1 MKLKKDN
8 NLIKMNYGDDVY
20 YFTSSTRAGL
30 AVGLAS
36 ASVLWAIRHNN
47 ELESY
52 DGKKIT
58 FKIVDGSDV
67 PYGLINNNKIK
78 I

>member
-1 MKLKKDN
+1 MEVKKDN
-8 NLIKMNYGDDVY
+8 NLIRMNYGEDIY
-20 YFTSSTRAGL
+20 YFTSATRAGL

-36 ASVLWAIRHNN
+36 ASVLWALRHKN

-58 FKIVDGSDV
+58 FEIVDGSDV
-67 PYGLINNNKIK
+67 PYGLINNSRI
-78 I
+78 